1 MQEDQEVP
9 PHTHLHSNTPV
20 AETKG
25 FWKRRTGV
33 DLTEDEAREALQ
45 NMEGFVALVSEW
57 SATSDPA
64 PRQNEQSG

>member
-1 MQEDQEVP
+1 MQEDQKSP
-9 PHTHLHSNTPV
+9 QHACLQSKASI
-20 AETKG
+20 AETQE

-57 SATSDPA
+57 SVTSDPA